1 MGCWNKTCAL
11 SNLPIHAGE
20 RVYVFALSES
30 PFFKEEP
37 ACYTDYMY
45 SPILLPFESDYDDYG
60 SGECS
65 SGASLPVVLNLISKN
80 LIEKELGENEFH
92 DVEVKREGFD
102 EDAFYTS
109 AREGR
114 LEVSTEY
121 GPVKVDFVMMKK
133 SVVDKV
139 LDSWQTEDYLN
150 GRVVFTFKDVVESV
164 DDLME
169 GVKKTYQKLESLKEY
184 ATDSILS
191 DPVGAYMWFE
201 RGVLASKFLRN
212 RILSHHQNPIFT
224 PAQVFVEVF
233 KSGDFELAKS
243 LLIDYIRGVFVD
255 SFMYSVRRLWVPPCG
270 EGSQSENYGEHR
282 ILAKAVLDEV
292 EAYEKEMAEYEEE
305 WESEESVEQSFLGYD
320 FATTD
325 TPP

>member
-60 SGECS
+60 AGECS
-65 SGASLPVVLNLISKN
+65 SGASLPVVLNLIAKN
-80 LIEKELGENEFH
+80 LIEKELGDNEFH

-102 EDAFYTS
+102 EGSFFNT

-114 LEVSTEY
+114 LEVNTEY
-121 GPVKVDFVMMKK
+121 GPLKVNFVMMKK

-139 LDSWQTEDYLN
+139 LDNWQTENYLD

-164 DDLME
+164 DDLMK
-169 GVKKTYQKLESLKEY
+169 GVKKTHQMMEEDKEY
-184 ATDSILS
+184 AMGSILS
-191 DPVGAYMWFE
+191 DPLGTHMWLN
-201 RGVLASKFLRN
+201 GDNLTSQFLRN
-212 RILSHHQNPIFT
+212 RFMSFDPKSILNPSE
-224 PAQVFVEVF
+224 VFVEVF
-233 KSGDFELAKS
+233 KSGDFDLAKS
-243 LLIDYIRGVFVD
+243 LLIDYIRGIFVD

-292 EAYEKEMAEYEEE
+292 EAYEKKMAEYEEE
-305 WESEESVEQSFLGYD
+305 WESEESVEQSFLGFD